1 LLTVRGSSKVALLL
15 LAALVLLAPYARAA
29 EEDGALDNELRGMG
43 LEKNEAGPPPEP
55 GKKKDADPKLRG
67 GALEQLWERL
77 TKTEFRLVESLELL
91 VALLL
96 STLLAMSIVYHPRSY
111 GKAATLEE
119 AEQPKSFLLYATIG
133 VIIGQVVVFDRRM
146 AFVFFGLG
154 GLFRF
159 RTEVGP
165 PKDTGRVILVTCIG
179 VACGLKIFILAV
191 ISTAFAW
198 ILIFFLEGRVAHRVV
213 VKGIEPGN
221 LAQASEAY
229 EEVLRENGF
238 KVMSEKKNFLKGQVG
253 FVFRAPGQLDR
264 EQLEVL
270 FKDIPPKLQGAPDWE
285 QS

>member
-1 LLTVRGSSKVALLL
+1 MLTARGIFPGGVALFFLSAAILL
-15 LAALVLLAPYARAA
+15 GPAHVAA
-29 EEDGALDNELRGMG
+29 EEARVPREEKKGPLVPG
-43 LEKNEAGPPPEP
+43 LAPRDEPKKPEP
-55 GKKKDADPKLRG
+55 LREEG
-67 GALEQLWERL
+67 NLFQQLWQRL
-77 TKTEFRLVESLELL
+77 TKPAFRLVESLELL
-91 VALLL
+91 VGLVL
-96 STLLAMSIVYHPRSY
+96 STLLAMAIAYHPRSY

-133 VIIGQVVVFDRRM
+133 VIIGQVVDFDSNM
-146 AFVFFGLG
+146 ALVFFGLG

-165 PKDTGRVILVTCIG
+165 AKDTGRVILVTCIG
-179 VACGLKIFILAV
+179 VACGLKIFLLAV

-198 ILIFFLEGRVAHRVV
+198 LLIFFLEGRVAHRVV
-213 VKGIEPGN
+213 VKGIEPGL

-238 KVMSEKKNFLKGQVG
+238 NVMSEKKNFLKGQVA
-253 FVFRAPGQLDR
+253 FVFRAPGKLDR

>member
-1 LLTVRGSSKVALLL
+1 LLTAQRSWLGRVVLLF
-15 LAALVLLAPYARAA
+15 LAAVILFAPGFAAA
-29 EEDGALDNELRGMG
+29 EEGRAPRDDKKAPVLPGAAP
-43 LEKNEAGPPPEP
+43 EKEPKKDPEAPGEAG
-55 GKKKDADPKLRG
+55 GVFQ
-67 GALEQLWERL
+67 QLWQRL
-77 TKTEFRLVESLELL
+77 MKTDFRVVESLELI

-96 STLLAMSIVYHPRSY
+96 ATVLAMAIAYHPRSY

-119 AEQPKSFLLYATIG
+119 AEQPKSFLLYTTIG
-133 VIIGQVVVFDRRM
+133 VIIGQVVIFNSHF

-165 PKDTGRVILVTCIG
+165 PKDTGRVILVTCLG
-179 VACGLKIFILAV
+179 VACGLKIFPLAV
-191 ISTAFAW
+191 IGTAFAW
-198 ILIFFLEGRVAHRVV
+198 VMIFFLEGRVAHRVV
-213 VKGIEPGN
+213 VKGIEPGS

-238 KVMSEKKNFLKGQVG
+238 NVMSEKKNFLKGQVA

>member
-1 LLTVRGSSKVALLL
+1 LLTPRRSSKVALLL
-15 LAALVLLAPYARAA
+15 LAGLFLLAPCARAA
-29 EEDGALDNELRGMG
+29 EEDGGLDKELQGMG
-43 LEKNEAGPPPEP
+43 LDKKADPPPEA
-55 GKKKDADPKLRG
+55 GKKKDADPRAQG
-67 GALEQLWERL
+67 GAMEQLWQRL
-77 TKTEFRLVESLELL
+77 TDTHFRLVESLELL

-96 STLLAMSIVYHPRSY
+96 STLLAMSIAYHPRSY

-165 PKDTGRVILVTCIG
+165 AKDTGRVILVTCLG
-179 VACGLKIFILAV
+179 VACGLKIFVLAML
-191 ISTAFAW
+191 SAAFAW
-198 ILIFFLEGRVAHRVV
+198 TLIFFLEGRIAHRVV
-213 VKGIEPGN
+213 VKGIEPSL
-221 LAQASEAY
+221 LAPASEAY

-238 KVMSEKKNFLKGQVG
+238 KVMSEKKNFLKGQVS

-264 EQLEVL
+264 EQVEVL
-270 FKDIPPKLQGAPDWE
+270 FRDIPPKLQGAPDWE